1 MEQIEQGKGR
11 VRGCSLSVRCLGNIS
26 ENVVFGLR
34 SGNVIDECA
43 WQREEL
49 VNYKT
54 EISLKLEED
63 Q

>member
-11 VRGCSLSVRCLGNIS
+11 VRGCPLSVRCLGNIS
-26 ENVVFGLR
+26 ETVVFGLR
-34 SGNVIDECA
+34 FGNVTAECA

-49 VNYKT
+49 INYKT
-54 EISLKLEED
+54 GISLKLEED